1 MENNT
6 MVLVIV
12 GILLAL
18 SVVQAMELNS
28 LRYELGKAKATYGG
42 AQASAP
48 SGSGQA
54 QAPASAAGAPAPSA
68 PSSYGAMVGGC

>member
-1 MENNT
+1 MENST

-28 LRYELGKAKATYGG
+28 FRYDLGKATVAYGG

-54 QAPASAAGAPAPSA
+54 PASATSAPEPSA
-68 PSSYGAMVGGC
+68 QSAYGAMVGGC

>member
-1 MENNT
+1 MENST

-54 QAPASAAGAPAPSA
+54 PASATSAPEPSA
-68 PSSYGAMVGGC
+68 QSAYGAMVGGC